1 MLKSANLYVRCL
13 SSILPTRH
21 ATMPPCHHAMHWRA
35 LASCRAFTRGWLA
48 HPLPHHVQRISCLYP
63 MARAAYT
70 KIFGD
75 ENTVCIELPLKHQEV
90 YRFTYF
96 PEFPGPLVSRDRS
109 ARLQVSANK
118 TRVET
123 RRSQSLNRVSER
135 MSYIHLDE
143 VNYGCNKYGGTERRR
158 KTLTPSI
165 V

>member
-35 LASCRAFTRGWLA
+35 LALCRAFTRGWLA
-48 HPLPHHVQRISCLYP
+48 HPLPRHVQRISCLYP

-109 ARLQVSANK
+109 ARLRVSANK
-118 TRVET
+118 TRTTGCVT
-123 RRSQSLNRVSER
+123 DHRGQTVAYPGRRGPHTTKSRCATSSCPRLYRLR
-135 MSYIHLDE
+135 
-143 VNYGCNKYGGTERRR
+143 GTA
-158 KTLTPSI
+158 P
-165 V
+165 